1 MISRKI
7 RGAEK
12 LLNIHTVRGTFWFNA
27 NSKAYYHNFEV
38 YNNEQS
44 KRVSITSLQP
54 KVPTSLSV
62 TVCVSQMTSGFCFL
76 LKGAGN
82 RHDEEEGQSML
93 LFLLRSIKARLLL
106 SLAKSCGCVRSASV
120 RNSKVRQRPKSLK
133 QRGKNH
139 CFLNDC
145 LFLPMLSTKLLWK
158 KENSKTQCGRF
169 QDFSATQILREINFR
184 ECINSKNCRFCSFR
198 DSEFC

>member
-1 MISRKI
+1 M
-7 RGAEK
+7 
-12 LLNIHTVRGTFWFNA
+12 V

-93 LFLLRSIKARLLL
+93 LFLRRGIKARLLL

-145 LFLPMLSTKLLWK
+145 LFLPILSTGWAEKMITTSVLFIQGHPTRNGFFHLAI
-158 KENSKTQCGRF
+158 R
-169 QDFSATQILREINFR
+169 ALM
-184 ECINSKNCRFCSFR
+184 
-198 DSEFC
+198 